1 MVKDGLYFSMHVS
14 LRYRPY
20 GPNVDIFDIFTGDSE
35 EDALNNLKKYI
46 AMCKEKFGHYVS
58 PFRKSE
64 KVIRNETEG
73 EEAFADQEAASD
85 NNGESLTES
94 PRESHN
100 TSLQPRQGKGA
111 HFIGTTWVAHM
122 ETKDKR
128 RIHKSDLEEYLAKGY
143 VKAGPRTKI

>member
-20 GPNVDIFDIFTGDSE
+20 GPNVDVFDIFTGDSE
-35 EDALNNLKKYI
+35 EDAFNNLKKYI
-46 AMCKEKFGHYVS
+46 AMCKEKYGYYVS
-58 PFRKSE
+58 PFPKNVTRAVKPEGVE
-64 KVIRNETEG
+64 KYGFEDNAEG
-73 EEAFADQEAASD
+73 EAVEGDESPS
-85 NNGESLTES
+85 ESLAGNS
-94 PRESHN
+94 SVQHHRV
-100 TSLQPRQGKGA
+100 KGA